1 MSWEKEL
8 NRELK
13 KLKRAFSKMLLN
25 SREFHDFRKKLKKL
39 NLDGDIALEMY
50 IIGKH
55 DASLGTINR
64 RKQKRMQLDKK
75 DKEFLKTNGIIW
87 D

>member
-1 MSWEKEL
+1 MSGGGSVSWEKEL

-39 NLDGDIALEMY
+39 NLDGDIALEM
-50 IIGKH
+50 
-55 DASLGTINR
+55 
-64 RKQKRMQLDKK
+64 
-75 DKEFLKTNGIIW
+75 
-87 D
+87 

>member
-13 KLKRAFSKMLLN
+13 KLKKAFSKMLLN
-25 SREFHDFRKKLKKL
+25 SREFQNFKKKLKKL

-55 DASLGTINR
+55 DSSLGTIDR
-64 RKQKRMQLDKK
+64 RKHKKMQLDKE
-75 DKEFLKTNGIIW
+75 DKKFLKTNGIIW

>member
-1 MSWEKEL
+1 VSWEKEL
-8 NRELK
+8 NRELR
-13 KLKRAFSKMLLN
+13 KLKKAFSKMLLN
-25 SREFHDFRKKLKKL
+25 SREFQDFRKKLKKL

-50 IIGKH
+50 IIGRH
-55 DASLGTINR
+55 DSSLETIDRRR
-64 RKQKRMQLDKK
+64 RKKIQLDKK